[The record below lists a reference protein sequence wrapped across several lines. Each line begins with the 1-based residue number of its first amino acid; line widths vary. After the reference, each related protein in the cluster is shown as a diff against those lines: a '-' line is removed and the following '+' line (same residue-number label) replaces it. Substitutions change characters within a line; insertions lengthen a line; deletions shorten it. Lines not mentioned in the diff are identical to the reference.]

1 LPAIADVQIL
11 KIGNVVILAVPGE
24 FTTMSGRRL
33 RKAVKATLVAN
44 GVIGDDGIVVLAG
57 PGK

>member
-1 LPAIADVQIL
+1 ML
-11 KIGNVVILAVPGE
+11 KIGNFVILAVPGE

-44 GVIGDDGIVVLAG
+44 GVIGEDGIVVLAG